1 MKTRF
6 LMIAAALMMGS
17 GVVAGAQDF
26 SGILSEIEANNTTIK
41 ALRSQAD
48 ASIMEARTGI
58 APSDPSVEINYLW
71 GNKEGNRLDLNVM
84 QEFDFPTVYYWRKKV
99 SQGEC
104 SLAEFEYAMG
114 RRDILLEAQ
123 SICIDLVY
131 HNALDKE
138 LERRLNDART
148 ISDAYKKNLDKGD
161 ASILD
166 VNKASLNLLSATK
179 AYQENRIEIETL
191 NSELARLN
199 GGKEITVEENTL
211 QLSLLPSDFEVWF
224 DDAAASSPELR
235 SLEAQNALAQSSV
248 KLAVSEWLP
257 KISLGYV
264 SERQDGGIL
273 QGIGGGISIP
283 LWENHGKVKA
293 AKAKAAAAS
302 VRHED
307 AVNQYYNTLKNKY
320 QRVLNLQK
328 VSSEYRELLSGI
340 NSIDSLKKALE
351 SGAVSLVDY
360 VLEISVWYDAL
371 VETLEAERDCKT
383 LEAEMNSWK
392 L

>member
-1 MKTRF
+1 
-6 LMIAAALMMGS
+6 
-17 GVVAGAQDF
+17 
-26 SGILSEIEANNTTIK
+26 
-41 ALRSQAD
+41 
-48 ASIMEARTGI
+48 
-58 APSDPSVEINYLW
+58 
-71 GNKEGNRLDLNVM
+71 
-84 QEFDFPTVYYWRKKV
+84 
-99 SQGEC
+99 
-104 SLAEFEYAMG
+104 
-114 RRDILLEAQ
+114 
-123 SICIDLVY
+123 
-131 HNALDKE
+131 
-138 LERRLNDART
+138 
-148 ISDAYKKNLDKGD
+148 KGD

-264 SERQDGGIL
+264 SERQNGGIL

-283 LWENHGKVKA
+283 QWENHGKVKA

-302 VRHED
+302 ARHED

>member
-1 MKTRF
+1 MKTKLIIVAASL
-6 LMIAAALMMGS
+6 LMGFS
-17 GVVAGAQDF
+17 GGVNAQDF
-26 SGILSEIEANNTTIK
+26 SSILSQIESNNTTIK
-41 ALRSQAD
+41 ALRSEAD
-48 ASIMEARTGI
+48 ASIMEAKTGI
-58 APSDPSVEINYLW
+58 APSDPSVELNYLW

-104 SLAEFEYAMG
+104 SLAEFQYTMG

-123 SICIDLVY
+123 TICIDLVY

-138 LERRLNDART
+138 LQRRLNDAKT
-148 ISDAYKKNLDKGD
+148 ISEAYKKNLDKGD
-161 ASILD
+161 ANILD

-191 NSELARLN
+191 TSELTRLN
-199 GGKEITVEENTL
+199 GGKSISVEENTL

-224 DDAAASSPELR
+224 EDAAASSPELK
-235 SLEAQNALAQSSV
+235 SLEIENAVAQSGV

-257 KISLGYV
+257 KFSLGYV

-293 AKAKAAAAS
+293 AKAKATAAQL
-302 VRHED
+302 RHDD
-307 AVNQYYNTLKNKY
+307 AVNQYYNSLKNKY
-320 QRVLNLQK
+320 DRVLNLQK

-340 NSIDSLKKALE
+340 NSIDSLNKALS

>member
-6 LMIAAALMMGS
+6 IMIAASLVMGF
-17 GVVAGAQDF
+17 GVEAGAQDF
-26 SGILSEIEANNTTIK
+26 SGILSQIEANNTTIK
-41 ALRSQAD
+41 ALRSEAD
-48 ASIMEARTGI
+48 AAVMEAKTGI

-71 GNKEGNRLDLNVM
+71 GNKEGNRFDLGVS

-104 SLAEFEYAMG
+104 SLAEFQYTMG

-123 SICIDLVY
+123 TLCIDLVY

-138 LERRLNDART
+138 LQRRLNDAKT
-148 ISDAYKKNLDKGD
+148 ISEAYKKNLDKGE
-161 ASILD
+161 ANILD
-166 VNKASLNLLSATK
+166 ANKATLNLLSATK
-179 AYQENRIEIETL
+179 AYQENRVEIETL
-191 NSELARLN
+191 TSELTRLN
-199 GGKEITVEENTL
+199 GGKDISVDVSNLE
-211 QLSLLPSDFEVWF
+211 LSLLPADFQTWF
-224 DDAAASSPELR
+224 EDAAASSPELR
-235 SLEAQNALAQSSV
+235 SLEVENAVAQSGV

-257 KISLGYV
+257 KFSLGYV
-264 SERQDGGIL
+264 SERQDGGVL

-293 AKAKAAAAS
+293 AKAKAAAAQ
-302 VRHED
+302 VRHDD

-320 QRVLNLQK
+320 NKVLSLQK
-328 VSSEYRELLSGI
+328 VSSEYRELLGGI
-340 NSIDSLKKALE
+340 SSIDSLKKALD
-351 SGAVSLVDY
+351 SGALSLVDY

>member
-17 GVVAGAQDF
+17 CVVAGAQDF

-138 LERRLNDART
+138 LERRLNDAKT

-161 ASILD
+161 A
-166 VNKASLNLLSATK
+166 
-179 AYQENRIEIETL
+179 
-191 NSELARLN
+191 
-199 GGKEITVEENTL
+199 
-211 QLSLLPSDFEVWF
+211 
-224 DDAAASSPELR
+224 
-235 SLEAQNALAQSSV
+235 
-248 KLAVSEWLP
+248 
-257 KISLGYV
+257 
-264 SERQDGGIL
+264 
-273 QGIGGGISIP
+273 
-283 LWENHGKVKA
+283 
-293 AKAKAAAAS
+293 
-302 VRHED
+302 
-307 AVNQYYNTLKNKY
+307 
-320 QRVLNLQK
+320 
-328 VSSEYRELLSGI
+328 
-340 NSIDSLKKALE
+340 
-351 SGAVSLVDY
+351 
-360 VLEISVWYDAL
+360 
-371 VETLEAERDCKT
+371 
-383 LEAEMNSWK
+383 
-392 L
+392 